1 MASPRVLIIG
11 CGVAGPVIALL
22 LKQKG
27 YYPIIFERAETLD
40 DIGASVMIFP
50 NGLKVLDRVGD
61 VSRRLLENGPNVE
74 WLLDY
79 RAEGPELGGSDVP
92 GEWATR
98 YGKPAVGVKRTLI
111 ASWLRDLVKENDI
124 ELREGWSLERI
135 EDTKDDVTAY
145 FGGGRSETGTFLVG
159 CDGLRATSRKLLLAR
174 QGISDGLP
182 TFTGI
187 IQTSGISPTPPS
199 FRSRSGTRNW
209 YGAGMHFV
217 CYQITHEHTSWALTQ
232 PEDSGEEASWCL
244 FGSDERQAIL
254 GRLVERLRSEGW
266 DKDVVELVA
275 SSHRLI
281 KYGIFDRPALEP
293 EQWYSSRCVM
303 VGDAVHPMSVH
314 AGQGANQ
321 ACEDCYY
328 LVNLLPSFDPSGLSN
343 SQLHVAFSTYAKTQQ
358 PHVSQVAI
366 GARKIGAMRV
376 VPAAG
381 RDERDEAVRRL
392 MSDREGLH
400 AKYDFLFSKPF

>member
-187 IQTSGISPTPPS
+187 IQ
-199 FRSRSGTRNW
+199 
-209 YGAGMHFV
+209 
-217 CYQITHEHTSWALTQ
+217 
-232 PEDSGEEASWCL
+232 
-244 FGSDERQAIL
+244 
-254 GRLVERLRSEGW
+254 
-266 DKDVVELVA
+266 
-275 SSHRLI
+275 
-281 KYGIFDRPALEP
+281 
-293 EQWYSSRCVM
+293 
-303 VGDAVHPMSVH
+303 
-314 AGQGANQ
+314 
-321 ACEDCYY
+321 
-328 LVNLLPSFDPSGLSN
+328 
-343 SQLHVAFSTYAKTQQ
+343 
-358 PHVSQVAI
+358 
-366 GARKIGAMRV
+366 
-376 VPAAG
+376 
-381 RDERDEAVRRL
+381 VR
-392 MSDREGLH
+392 
-400 AKYDFLFSKPF
+400 Y